1 MPFLLAK
8 ALWVPPDERANSKLG
23 SLDIFKLLYQSDKA
37 GILWSRWGWQGE
49 GKKKD
54 AVSFQGWHRVADRPD
69 GIPLPVIHT
78 RAHTHLHT
86 LAHVHT
92 CVHTHSHNGTVFPPG
107 QCPLDQ
113 NNPDLAVRHDEFA
126 YHPSTGEA
134 GWGDS
139 DEFKITSLQFLI

>member
-37 GILWSRWGWQGE
+37 GILWSRWGWRGE
-49 GKKKD
+49 GKMKD
-54 AVSFQGWHRVADRPD
+54 AVSFQGWHRVAGRPD

-78 RAHTHLHT
+78 RTHTHIRT
-86 LAHVHT
+86 LAHAHT
-92 CVHTHSHNGTVFPPG
+92 CARTHSHSGTVFPPG

-113 NNPDLAVRHDEFA
+113 NNPSLAVRHGGLA
-126 YHPSTGEA
+126 CHPSSGEA
-134 GWGDS
+134 EGEGGGK
-139 DEFKITSLQFLI
+139 FKITTQ